1 MWVAAHIMRRMTR
14 EDLLWEIEA
23 FLRESGM
30 GESYF
35 GQAAVGNSKL
45 VMRLREGRSIEIDTA
60 DRIKEFMR
68 QRRDPAPQAAAE

>member
-1 MWVAAHIMRRMTR
+1 MTR

-45 VMRLREGRSIEIDTA
+45 VARLRDGRSIEIDTA
-60 DRIKEFMR
+60 NRVKEFMR
-68 QRRDPAPQAAAE
+68 QRRVPAEAAVA